1 MKKGSHK
8 FLACLFLNDFVS
20 YCHAPKKERHLYR
33 GQRHMVNLKK
43 FLLWTNEVLPR
54 GRFSWQYLPNFC
66 LKKRK
71 IKGVLWT
78 SYFINGKKISNL
90 SLLDVRELVNRPST
104 PICDCWLGLFY
115 TWSTKTKN
123 KHQSWF
129 LKSCSWLRISVI
141 RIQNVPRK
149 NKKK

>member
-1 MKKGSHK
+1 MT
-8 FLACLFLNDFVS
+8 L
-20 YCHAPKKERHLYR
+20 CHTVMHQKKERHLYR

-43 FLLWTNEVLPR
+43 SLLWTNEVLPR

-115 TWSTKTKN
+115 TWTTKTKTKTKN
-123 KHQSWF
+123 KQQKLIFKVMFMTKNICYQDSECAEE
-129 LKSCSWLRISVI
+129 KQKIKIKI
-141 RIQNVPRK
+141 RGQC
-149 NKKK
+149 